1 MDSLRAFEEIKDML
15 RKDGWT
21 EQICGEIYLL
31 SSIGTNFFKD
41 EEIIHLS
48 IELNVDKETID
59 NMKG

>member
-21 EQICGEIYLL
+21 EQICEEIYLL